1 MAEGMGK
8 AVQRAGRDCV
18 AGATNNQSCR
28 NTSYTPEITMHQFP
42 LDRKIRSQSV
52 KFLRHSIDFGEP
64 INKYASQC
72 LVHFEPSCYP
82 MRLRLSLQ
90 GTQETKWNKVLIEG
104 SIPTR
109 ATAVPAINQE
119 PTDHAKRQVS
129 CFVYAVVLLRFYLVS
144 NNLDVV
150 SDLKETI
157 VKYLDRWKKFVC
169 LGGCSFN
176 HMFFF
181 FKAKACYFIRNLT

>member
-1 MAEGMGK
+1 
-8 AVQRAGRDCV
+8 
-18 AGATNNQSCR
+18 
-28 NTSYTPEITMHQFP
+28 
-42 LDRKIRSQSV
+42 
-52 KFLRHSIDFGEP
+52 
-64 INKYASQC
+64 
-72 LVHFEPSCYP
+72 

-119 PTDHAKRQVS
+119 PTDRAKRQVS
-129 CFVYAVVLLRFYLVS
+129 CFVYAVVLLRFYVVS

-157 VKYLDRWKKFVC
+157 VKYLDRWKKTIWILQLV
-169 LGGCSFN
+169 S
-176 HMFFF
+176 
-181 FKAKACYFIRNLT
+181 